1 MFLLKSCK
9 ATAFDWDHHTLCV
22 HNMWKYIIQLL
33 NHVFPHDNLTWDA
46 SYVVNTYTK
55 MFFWKSCKATWALE
69 FSTKTFLY
77 VYIFTKA
84 VWMCT
89 WCLLVSVGICWC
101 LLESVGICWCL
112 LVLVSVG
119 VCWCLLVSVGV
130 CWCLLVSVGVCWCL
144 LVSVGVCWY
153 YIPHLGMEKV
163 GVAWSVH
170 CLMSI
175 HHTIG
180 HMLVSAYTMMFLWK
194 SCKATAFDCD
204 FHILCFFNVEHYIPH
219 LGMEKTGVARSVHCS
234 TSVCCTIGILQH
246 ECRRVTIF
254 DQK

>member
-1 MFLLKSCK
+1 MSIGIFHKNIFVCIYIYKSC
-9 ATAFDWDHHTLCV
+9 
-22 HNMWKYIIQLL
+22 L
-33 NHVFPHDNLTWDA
+33 N
-46 SYVVNTYTK
+46 
-55 MFFWKSCKATWALE
+55 
-69 FSTKTFLY
+69 
-77 VYIFTKA
+77 VYLMS
-84 VWMCT
+84 VGVCWY
-89 WCLLVSVGICWC
+89 LLVSVGVCWY
-101 LLESVGICWCL
+101 LLVSVGVGICWCL
-112 LVLVSVG
+112 LVSVGVCWCLLVSVGVCWCLLVSVGVCCVCWYLLVSVGVCWCLLVSAG

>member
-144 LVSVGVCWY
+144 LVLYTPFGNGEGWGCLVCPLFDVHPSHYWTHACKCIY
-153 YIPHLGMEKV
+153 NDVFVEK
-163 GVAWSVH
+163 
-170 CLMSI
+170 L
-175 HHTIG
+175 
-180 HMLVSAYTMMFLWK
+180 
-194 SCKATAFDCD
+194 
-204 FHILCFFNVEHYIPH
+204 
-219 LGMEKTGVARSVHCS
+219 
-234 TSVCCTIGILQH
+234 
-246 ECRRVTIF
+246 
-254 DQK
+254 